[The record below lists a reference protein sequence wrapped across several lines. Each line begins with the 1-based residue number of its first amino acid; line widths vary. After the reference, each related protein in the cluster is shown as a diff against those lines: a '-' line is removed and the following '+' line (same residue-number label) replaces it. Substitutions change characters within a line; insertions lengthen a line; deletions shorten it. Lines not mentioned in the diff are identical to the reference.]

1 MSQRLSTP
9 VAFDAKPSTGF
20 SPKIVPH
27 EAGRLVDLSGF
38 GIQWKLDGQESAKR
52 FSVVHHPLAPR
63 HLAAPLH
70 RHHREDEFSYVLS
83 GRMGALL
90 GDDVVIAEAGTWVV
104 KPRNQWHSF
113 WNAGDTACAII
124 EIISP
129 AGFED
134 YFRELADIW
143 PDMARAAPILKK
155 YELDLDPASVPQLC
169 ARFGLVSGRPAGIA
183 AAN

>member
-1 MSQRLSTP
+1 MPLQLSTP
-9 VAFDAKPSTGF
+9 SIDAGKPASAF
-20 SPKIVPH
+20 SPTIVPH
-27 EAGRLVDLSGF
+27 EAGDLVDLSGF
-38 GIQWKLDGQESAKR
+38 GIHWKLDGSVSGKR

-90 GDDVVIAEAGTWVV
+90 GDEVVVAEAGTWVV
-104 KPRNQWHSF
+104 KPRGQWHSF
-113 WNAGDTACAII
+113 WNAGDTPCEII

-129 AGFED
+129 AGFEQ
-134 YFRELADIW
+134 YFRELAEIW
-143 PDMARAAPILKK
+143 PDLSKAGPILKK

-169 ARFGLVSGRPAGIA
+169 ARFGLVSGRPSGVQ
-183 AAN
+183 AN